1 MIAVVIEDS
10 RTQAYRL
17 RSLLVR
23 EGYEVRLALSG
34 EEGLRACA
42 VPGAKPSVVIS
53 DVLMPGIDGYEV
65 CRRLKADP
73 ATRALP
79 IMLLTSL
86 ADPLDVVRALE
97 AGADNFVTKPYSD
110 DRLLA
115 RLRRMRAAQ
124 GGMASE
130 AAVEMQ
136 GERFRIE
143 APRAQVL
150 DLLVSCLED
159 AAERNAELELS
170 RKRLALANEQ
180 REALMGIVAHELKTP
195 ISALL
200 LSAQMAMRSQSLGR
214 TDSLARLPDLVERQ
228 VAKLLRIIDDLQD
241 ITQIELGTLR
251 IERGPSDLAEVVR
264 DAVDRLRPSALSR
277 VIAVHGPDRL
287 PCEMDTARIEQV
299 LNNLLTNAL
308 KYSSPESPVELRVE
322 ARGGEARVSVTDQG
336 IGIAADAAPHVFD
349 RYFRTKGGQQK
360 AQGLGLGLFICKQLI
375 ELHGGKIGLES
386 APDQGSTFWFS
397 IPCDTMTSVEIGS
410 SSSAARR

>member
-17 RSLLVR
+17 RSLLER

-34 EEGLRACA
+34 EEGLRACSL
-42 VPGAKPSVVIS
+42 PGPPPDVVVS

-73 ATRALP
+73 ATRDLP

-115 RLRRMRAAQ
+115 RLRRLHEARQGAA
-124 GGMASE
+124 GE
-130 AAVEMQ
+130 AAVEIQ
-136 GERFRIE
+136 GERFSIT

-150 DLLVSCLED
+150 ALLVSCLED
-159 AAERNAELELS
+159 AAERNAELELN
-170 RKRLALANEQ
+170 RKKLALANEQ

-200 LSAQMAMRSQSLGR
+200 LSAQMAARSQGR
-214 TDSLARLPDLVERQ
+214 EGALSRLPELVERQ
-228 VAKLLRIIDDLQD
+228 VDKLLRIIEDLQD

-251 IERGPSDLAEVVR
+251 IERKPADLAEVVR
-264 DAVDRLRPSALSR
+264 EVVERLRPSAASR
-277 VIAVHGPDRL
+277 VIDVHGPERL
-287 PCEMDTARIEQV
+287 PCQLDTARIEQV
-299 LNNLLTNAL
+299 VSNLVTNAL
-308 KYSSPESPVELRVE
+308 KYSSPASRVELRIE
-322 ARGGEARVSVTDQG
+322 ALGAEVRVSVTDQG
-336 IGIAADAAPHVFD
+336 IGIAPEAVPHVFD
-349 RYFRTKGGQQK
+349 RYFRSKGGQQK

-375 ELHGGKIGLES
+375 ELHGGEIGLTS
-386 APDQGSTFWFS
+386 VLGQGSTFWFS
-397 IPCDTMTSVEIGS
+397 IPCDALAPSGETSS
-410 SSSAARR
+410 